1 MAKKETKFQET
12 ETLNSTIP
20 ETINVRYEEP
30 IQPLA
35 LNLDLGRQDLNDNFR
50 KVQEKINEL
59 IK

>member
-1 MAKKETKFQET
+1 MGRPKKEKLQES
-12 ETLNSTIP
+12 ETMNSTIP
-20 ETINVRYEEP
+20 ETVKVELGT
-30 IQPLA
+30 QPLA